1 MEISGNMQS
10 LVSFSASE
18 SSGKSEGVNVQVRM
32 LSESLEMQGEMVE
45 EILSSIGNS
54 LDVYA

>member
-10 LVSFSASE
+10 LASLTP
-18 SSGKSEGVNVQVRM
+18 SDAGVKSGDVDVQVRM
-32 LSESLEMQGEMVE
+32 LSESVEMQGEAIETIV
-45 EILSSIGNS
+45 SSIGNS